1 MVEVKASRLKKIGDS
16 LSIHTTISSPRPLA
30 QSALLDIAHVHTMKD
45 SSMHVVL
52 SPQDCKLGE
61 WLLYALV

>member
-16 LSIHTTISSPRPLA
+16 LSMHTTIPSPRPVA
-30 QSALLDIAHVHTMKD
+30 QSALRVIAHVHTMKD

-52 SPQDCKLGE
+52 SP
-61 WLLYALV
+61 